1 MRLTTPTTNAAAV
14 KCDTSHR
21 RNSSGRVPHRQGQP
35 CRGCCCVTHG
45 QGRGYVADKEIGL
58 VEVALEATMLR
69 VRPPRGRVEFGTV
82 PPQAALRHGYACMGL
97 QARSLHEALLSPKA
111 SLLQAIHIKPRG
123 GCAEAAGAKKEAR
136 LAPRFPCVRPEPDG
150 ATCYCRFIYFI
161 TLTAVL
167 SLNFKIYKPL
177 AKS

>member
-1 MRLTTPTTNAAAV
+1 M
-14 KCDTSHR
+14 
-21 RNSSGRVPHRQGQP
+21 
-35 CRGCCCVTHG
+35 
-45 QGRGYVADKEIGL
+45 ADKEIGL
-58 VEVALEATMLR
+58 VEAALEATMLR

-111 SLLQAIHIKPRG
+111 SLLQAIHIKVG
-123 GCAEAAGAKKEAR
+123 AAHSDAADGVKKEAR
-136 LAPRFPCVRPEPDG
+136 LAPRFPCVRPKPDG
-150 ATCYCRFIYFI
+150 ATCVCRFTYFI

-167 SLNFKIYKPL
+167 SLNFRIYKPL

>member
-21 RNSSGRVPHRQGQP
+21 RNSSGRVPHRRGQP

-45 QGRGYVADKEIGL
+45 LGRGYVADKEIGL
-58 VEVALEATMLR
+58 VEAALEATMLR

-111 SLLQAIHIKPRG
+111 SLLQAIHIKVGAAHSDAADGVKKKRG
-123 GCAEAAGAKKEAR
+123 SRRASPVSGQSR
-136 LAPRFPCVRPEPDG
+136 
-150 ATCYCRFIYFI
+150 T
-161 TLTAVL
+161 VL
-167 SLNFKIYKPL
+167 RVYVDLLISSP
-177 AKS
+177 